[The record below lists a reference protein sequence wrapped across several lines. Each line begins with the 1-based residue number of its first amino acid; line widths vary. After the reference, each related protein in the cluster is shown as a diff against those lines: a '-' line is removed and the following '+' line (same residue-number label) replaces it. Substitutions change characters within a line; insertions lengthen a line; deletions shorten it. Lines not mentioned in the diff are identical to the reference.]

1 MIYYHLTYK
10 TYETN
15 IQHTLLTNF

>member
-1 MIYYHLTYK
+1 MIYYHLTYE